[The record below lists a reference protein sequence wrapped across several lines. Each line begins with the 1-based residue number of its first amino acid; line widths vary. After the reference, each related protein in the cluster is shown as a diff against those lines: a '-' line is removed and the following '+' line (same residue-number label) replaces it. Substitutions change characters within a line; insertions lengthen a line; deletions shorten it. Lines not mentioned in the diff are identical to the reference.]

1 MTTWTDLVKKV
12 YSENKGKPGYKLG
25 DAMRDAKKQYKK
37 PSSSSTAE
45 PSVPKEAV
53 PVTKKRRVK
62 ARKSRR
68 NRGKK

>member
-1 MTTWTDLVKKV
+1 MTAWIDLVKKV

-25 DAMRDAKKQYKK
+25 DAIRDAKKQYKK
-37 PSSSSTAE
+37 PSAPSAE